1 MGLKHISDIR
11 KKLEQTNNTELGALH
26 MSTGYRE
33 LDQALGGFQRGQVY
47 LLGASVYMDKRLLA
61 MNMVSNMLKEQ
72 KLCILWFSLA
82 LSACESVKK
91 MMEIQSRT
99 KLPEDANLYIEDG
112 PGMTTKDF
120 FKTCNQMSQKPD
132 LIVIDELSYMADY
145 LDDEARMAKEIEA
158 LAVKEDCAVLVLTNV
173 SDAVEE
179 RDDSHPLVCDFTNR
193 ELLKKASAI
202 FTMYNEEFY
211 IGEETNHKGTVEI
224 NVLYAKDGRRGKV
237 FLAYLEDFHL
247 FCSLQV

>member
-1 MGLKHISDIR
+1 MALKSMEEIMQKMNQKDNSEVYSEV
-11 KKLEQTNNTELGALH
+11 LT
-26 MSTGYRE
+26 TGYRE

-47 LLGASVYMDKRLLA
+47 LFGASVYMDKRLLA

-72 KLCILWFSLA
+72 TPCILWFSLA

-99 KLPEDANLYIEDG
+99 KLPEDANLYVEDG
-112 PGMTTKDF
+112 PGITTKDL
-120 FKTCNQMSQKPD
+120 FKTCNQMSQKAD
-132 LIVIDELSYMADY
+132 LIVIDELSYLADY
-145 LDDEARMAKEIEA
+145 LDDETRMAKEIEA

-173 SDAVEE
+173 SAAVEE
-179 RDDSHPLVCDFTNR
+179 RDDSHPLICDFTNR
-193 ELLKKASAI
+193 ELLKKAAAI

-224 NVLYAKDGRRGKV
+224 DVLYAKDGRCGKV
-237 FLAYLEDFHL
+237 FLAYLEEFHL
-247 FCSLQV
+247 FCSMHA